1 MTGDGLTWFTP
12 DFGHGLWHWA
22 WHINERCAF
31 LIDIRSFRWIRP
43 KKNTKVMAGENSLSK
58 RIYGSYPLV
67 IQHSHWKWKKMMLF
81 HDFLSYQPPFSLI
94 NYQRVSPT
102 SRPAFSGQG
111 GNINA
116 RAMFEVCLQYQN
128 RVSWSVGRGAL
139 WETWE

>member
-1 MTGDGLTWFTP
+1 MAI
-12 DFGHGLWHWA
+12 DFFFQIFPILHDPPT
-22 WHINERCAF
+22 ERCAF

-43 KKNTKVMAGENSLSK
+43 KKNTKVMTGQNSLSK

-67 IQHSHWKWKKMMLF
+67 IQHSHWKWKKMMLID
-81 HDFLSYQPPFSLI
+81 DFLSYKPPFSLI
-94 NYQRVSPT
+94 T
-102 SRPAFSGQG
+102 SGFLQPADQPFPGQG

-128 RVSWSVGRGAL
+128 RVSWMGRGAL